1 SPCAGPCTHMA
12 DEHDTDTQLET
23 TPTEP
28 TGEGTDT
35 SGEGG
40 EQKKR
45 RRRRRRRKPAGE
57 GGEAST
63 AEQTSA
69 DESPESSSSNDGE
82 SHDRPKKKRRRRRR
96 GKSLGGESDS
106 GSRDDSDRPRRDG
119 RPESTEEDAKVE
131 RKRTKRDA
139 SNVDIFDH
147 DKTFADLGLS
157 ESLCEQLASMHFQH
171 PTHIQSKL
179 IPPVLDGKDVLG
191 QAKTGTGKTA
201 AFGLPLLDL
210 VTSGEANQALVLAPT
225 RELAIQIHKEIEELG
240 FKTNIRSVPIYGGQK
255 IPTQAAKLEKGCE
268 VVVGTPGRVMDMQ
281 RRGYLPFDNFKFV
294 VLDEV
299 DRMLDIGFRDD
310 IKYILSKCPRKRQTM
325 FVSATLTS
333 DIEKLAK
340 SFMTDPEKIVT
351 TAGSLTASMVKQYHL
366 PVQPWDKKKL
376 LYHLLTHEEP
386 DLTLVFCRLK
396 RKVDDLATYLMGK
409 GIEAHAIHADLAQGK
424 RNRVMEKLRAGQLS
438 VLIASD
444 LASRG
449 IDVDGITHV
458 INYDLPE
465 DIELYVHRIGR
476 TARAGSGG
484 TAWSFVEPV
493 QGPLLTDIENHVN
506 AEIPKLEYPDFTPGE
521 PPKGWIEDQKRKEQ
535 QMEALKQKAQ
545 RHIPQM
551 PSAEP
556 EKADPSKFPGG
567 VVPTKLPPK
576 RLGGKVRGRR

>member
-1 SPCAGPCTHMA
+1 MA

-28 TGEGTDT
+28 TGDGAEAT
-35 SGEGG
+35 GEGG

-63 AEQTSA
+63 AEQTS
-69 DESPESSSSNDGE
+69 DGESSESSSSDDGE
-82 SHDRPKKKRRRRRR
+82 SGDRPKKKHRRRRR

-106 GSRDDSDRPRRDG
+106 GSGSSDDSDRPRRDG

-147 DKTFADLGLS
+147 DTTFADLGLS

-179 IPPVLDGKDVLG
+179 IPPVLNGKDVLG

-210 VTSGEANQALVLAPT
+210 VKSGEANQALVLAPT

-310 IKYILSKCPRKRQTM
+310 IKYILSKCPKSRQTM

-366 PVQPWDKKKL
+366 PVQPWDKRKL

-396 RKVDDLATYLMGK
+396 RKVDDLATYLTGK

-424 RNRVMEKLRAGQLS
+424 RN
-438 VLIASD
+438 
-444 LASRG
+444 
-449 IDVDGITHV
+449 
-458 INYDLPE
+458 
-465 DIELYVHRIGR
+465 
-476 TARAGSGG
+476 
-484 TAWSFVEPV
+484 
-493 QGPLLTDIENHVN
+493 
-506 AEIPKLEYPDFTPGE
+506 
-521 PPKGWIEDQKRKEQ
+521 
-535 QMEALKQKAQ
+535 
-545 RHIPQM
+545 
-551 PSAEP
+551 
-556 EKADPSKFPGG
+556 
-567 VVPTKLPPK
+567 
-576 RLGGKVRGRR
+576 KV

>member
-1 SPCAGPCTHMA
+1 
-12 DEHDTDTQLET
+12 
-23 TPTEP
+23 
-28 TGEGTDT
+28 
-35 SGEGG
+35 
-40 EQKKR
+40 
-45 RRRRRRRKPAGE
+45 
-57 GGEAST
+57 
-63 AEQTSA
+63 
-69 DESPESSSSNDGE
+69 
-82 SHDRPKKKRRRRRR
+82 
-96 GKSLGGESDS
+96 
-106 GSRDDSDRPRRDG
+106 SDRSRRDG

-139 SNVDIFDH
+139 SNQDIFDH
-147 DKTFADLGLS
+147 EHSFADLGLS

-179 IPPVLDGKDVLG
+179 IPPVLNGKDVLG

-210 VTSGEANQALVLAPT
+210 VKSGEANQALVLAPT

-310 IKYILSKCPRKRQTM
+310 IKYILSKCPKSRQTM

-366 PVQPWDKKKL
+366 PVQPWDKRKL

-396 RKVDDLATYLMGK
+396 RKVDDLATYLTGK

-424 RNRVMEKLRAGQLS
+424 RNKVMEKLRAGQLS

-484 TAWSFVEPV
+484 TAWSFVEPA

-535 QMEALKQKAQ
+535 QMQALKQKAQ
-545 RHIPQM
+545 RHIPAV
-551 PSAEP
+551 PTAEP

-576 RLGGKVRGRR
+576 RLGGKVRGHR

>member
-1 SPCAGPCTHMA
+1 MSDA
-12 DEHDTDTQLET
+12 D
-23 TPTEP
+23 TPAESSADQQP
-28 TGEGTDT
+28 GAAD
-35 SGEGG
+35 G
-40 EQKKR
+40 EQTTKKR

-57 GGEAST
+57 GGESAPNSDERSDDT
-63 AEQTSA
+63 RDDTRDDTDPSEPTS
-69 DESPESSSSNDGE
+69 EDG
-82 SHDRPKKKRRRRRR
+82 DKPKRKRRRRR
-96 GKSLGGESDS
+96 GKSLGS
-106 GSRDDSDRPRRDG
+106 GDTSHLDDNAPLRADG
-119 RPESTEEDAKVE
+119 RPESTAADAKVE

-157 ESLCEQLASMHFQH
+157 QELCDQLGSMHFQH

-179 IPPVLDGKDVLG
+179 IPPVLQGKDVLG

-210 VTSGEANQALVLAPT
+210 VKPGEANQALVLAPT

-240 FKTNIRSVPIYGGQK
+240 FKTNLRSVPIYGGQK

-268 VVVGTPGRVMDMQ
+268 IVVGTPGRVMDMQ
-281 RRGYLPFDNFKFV
+281 RRGYLPFNNFKFV

-299 DRMLDIGFRDD
+299 DRMLDIGFRED
-310 IKYILSKCPRKRQTM
+310 IKYVLSRCPKERQTM
-325 FVSATLTS
+325 FVSATLSS

-351 TAGSLTASMVKQYHL
+351 TAGSLTASMVKQFYL
-366 PVQPWDKKKL
+366 PAQPWDKKKL
-376 LYHLLTHEEP
+376 LHHLLTHEEP

-396 RKVDDLATYLMGK
+396 RVVDELARYLSSK

-424 RNRVMEKLRAGQLS
+424 RNSVMEKLRAGNLS

-484 TAWSFVEPV
+484 TAWSFVQPE
-493 QGPLLTDIENHVN
+493 QGGLLSGIEDHIN
-506 AEIPKLEYPDFTPGE
+506 AEIPKLEYPDFTPGPL
-521 PPKGWIEDQKRKEQ
+521 PPDYLEQQKRRE
-535 QMEALKQKAQ
+535 MEMERLKAKAN
-545 RHIPQM
+545 RYAVEVP
-551 PSAEP
+551 AVE
-556 EKADPSKFPGG
+556 EKAKLDPSKFPGG
-567 VVPTKLPPK
+567 VIPTKLPPK